1 MLWGESYPIRTLSSL
16 KSQVSTLKRSEPFL
30 RVESSD
36 LRLESEGSR
45 QMRSRATQDAQSLTA
60 GAVGHRNRRRISIV
74 ALMLAASLASTISA
88 YATELQE
95 RTSRA
100 YDAYLAEARQAF
112 LSRIR
117 TTGAT
122 VAGREGV
129 LTARPGREDG
139 IIDVPG
145 GLVHHWVGTAFISGV
160 TARKVVDVSSDYPHY
175 SRIYKAIIA
184 SRLLGREGDTFRVL
198 MRLKEGEAGV
208 SAVLDVQSTV
218 QYYYPTGRSAYV
230 ISNADEIREVK
241 KAGESGE
248 QLLPPGQDS
257 GYLWRANTFSH
268 FTEQDGGV
276 YVEMETLGLSR
287 RFPVMLGWLIEP
299 IARRL
304 GRKSVETSLH
314 EFLAAVRTAAS

>member
-1 MLWGESYPIRTLSSL
+1 MLSGESCPITTPEVDEI
-16 KSQVSTLKRSEPFL
+16 KAPH
-30 RVESSD
+30 D
-36 LRLESEGSR
+36 L
-45 QMRSRATQDAQSLTA
+45 QSVTA
-60 GAVGHRNRRRISIV
+60 GVVGHRNAGHVLIV
-74 ALMLAASLASTISA
+74 ALIACLAALTPADA
-88 YATELQE
+88 AELQE

-112 LSRIR
+112 LSRVR
-117 TTGAT
+117 TAGAT
-122 VAGREGV
+122 VARLEGV
-129 LTARPGREDG
+129 STARAGRDDG

-145 GLVHHWVGTAFISGV
+145 GLVHHWVGAAFIRGV
-160 TARKVVDVSSDYPHY
+160 TARTVVDVSCDYPAY
-175 SRIYKAIIA
+175 SRIYKTIIA

-208 SAVLDVQSTV
+208 SAVLDVRSTI
-218 QYYYPTGRSAYV
+218 QYLYPTTQSAYA
-230 ISNADEIREVK
+230 ISNADEIREVNN
-241 KAGESGE
+241 AGESGE
-248 QLLPPGQDS
+248 RLLPPGQDS
-257 GYLWRANTFSH
+257 GYLWRANTFSR

-314 EFLAAVRTAAS
+314 EFLAAIRTAAS